1 MYLKK
6 HESKLLLIPKNEDKE
21 DAGIIA
27 VLTDRVPSVLIVRWF
42 DLFCFGFA
50 MCSYV
55 LDFFSDIGIAIFHF
69 WAGRHLSGTLV
80 LTFALIPSV
89 VINIISMVWML
100 DDEMHWKR
108 RAHPRR
114 TGTFELNQ
122 KRFISLGKMITLCI
136 FQMGPLFWYYKA
148 LYYGWMF
155 TKSKKDDTDK
165 EKRKFF
171 MKMVEA
177 ERDATLLRFFEAF
190 LESAPQLIIQGS
202 IAANYF
208 QNYYITGNYPYWLYF
223 QAASLTLS
231 IISISWSVVVQNRSL
246 RMTRDDKVNIWP
258 HEAVLQFCWRFLTIL
273 ARIITL
279 VAFVLVFGIY
289 VVLLIFGH
297 LLVTLIHV
305 IFLQALHIEAC
316 THIEKLLLVIN
327 AMIHIFTP
335 FNMAEGNTRWR
346 YFVAYTV
353 EFLEMMV
360 IFVLLPTP
368 LDTFPLIEKIR
379 IGVPAT
385 FSIGILVML
394 IYYKFFHPNRRQD
407 VEAPTSNAESNDK
420 LQVPELD
427 GIPSAAIEKAEHIEE
442 IKEHSVP
449 TTSESLLEEEE
460 CHN

>member
-69 WAGRHLSGTLV
+69 WAGRHLSGALV

-89 VINIISMVWML
+89 IINIISMVWML

-148 LYYGWMF
+148 LYYGWKF

-353 EFLEMMV
+353 EFLEMMT

-368 LDTFPLIEKIR
+368 LDAFPLIDKIR

-385 FSIGILVML
+385 FSIAILIML

-407 VEAPTSNAESNDK
+407 IEAPSSNVESNDK
-420 LQVPELD
+420 LLVPELD
-427 GIPSAAIEKAEHIEE
+427 GIPSAAIEKAERIEE
-442 IKEHSVP
+442 IEELSVP
-449 TTSESLLEEEE
+449 TTSECLLEKEE